1 MDVIRR
7 LCFVSATPQSPRF
20 VDCSDSAL
28 QDLAPPSLLLKVSS
42 NGSLFNNSALC
53 GGGGRILVGADRCSP
68 RGRETSVGDYCTHP
82 VPDHCLPAV
91 HALRQHGV
99 LLPEIDSCL
108 ELWRQLPSEPV
119 FQASR
124 FRGRR
129 GPDPIL
135 FVGVSF
141 IFPSASE
148 LMARFRVCWVR
159 SRPQR
164 GHRWAP
170 GYRFEQNVSVPPS
183 LFRCRQ

>member
-1 MDVIRR
+1 MS
-7 LCFVSATPQSPRF
+7 VSSAAQHSG
-20 VDCSDSAL
+20 SAL
-28 QDLAPPSLLLKVSS
+28 GDHGIHLSP
-42 NGSLFNNSALC
+42 LC
-53 GGGGRILVGADRCSP
+53 GTPRRDLRVP
-68 RGRETSVGDYCTHP
+68 RGPRSITFVAQGLCIRKCHRTIPSA
-82 VPDHCLPAV
+82 DHVFPAV

-108 ELWRQLPSEPV
+108 ELRGQLPSEPV